1 MKGKFLIGELS
12 KLFKIST
19 DTLRYYDKIDL
30 LKPDYEKENGYRYYG
45 VRKFFQLS
53 RILFFKQLDISL
65 KDIKK
70 YMNNKNTSNLINLL
84 KKKEDEID
92 IKINN
97 LINLKKKI
105 NGKLELLES
114 IKEDDLNVVRLKRI
128 PERRG
133 VFLDINNVKGD
144 YEIKETLKKNEE
156 YMKMS
161 SWLSEGQVYTSVLKE
176 NILKS
181 DFSKFRYFV
190 EVVSTNNISC
200 EDLELISENDYAC
213 IVFSGPYEDIEK
225 YYIILIKWIEE
236 NGYTIIGDSIE
247 KNIVDYDFSDS
258 EEEYISEIQI
268 PIQKLII

>member
-12 KLFKIST
+12 KLFNIST

-70 YMNNKNTSNLINLL
+70 YMNNKNTNNLINLL
-84 KKKEDEID
+84 KKKEEEID
-92 IKINN
+92 TKINN

-105 NGKLELLES
+105 SSKLDLLES
-114 IKEDDLNVVRLKRI
+114 VKEDNINVIKVKRI
-128 PERRG
+128 PERIG
-133 VFLDINNVKGD
+133 VFLDINNNKDD
-144 YEIKETLKKNEE
+144 YEIKQTLKKNEE

-161 SWLSEGQVYTSVLKE
+161 SWLSEGQIYTSVLKE

-190 EVVSTNNISC
+190 EVVSTKNILY

-225 YYIILIKWIEE
+225 HYIILIKWIEE
-236 NGYTIIGDSIE
+236 NGYTIIGESIE

-268 PIQKLII
+268 PIRKLW